1 MFKAHWSKHAGAGLY
16 SFWYRQEDRYR
27 HEEIPDIKR
36 LQFRQ
41 YDMAITE
48 YNATG
53 WWTPVTAEGSTLNP
67 DDPWNHIM
75 QLAVRSSDARRWWVE
90 SFKDDAIKV
99 MLKLKNVSSLI
110 DNDAP
115 IAASKADHASTP
127 YVQPHPAK
135 APMPDDQRL
144 PGSRRR
150 LLCILRVV
158 SRRHLRNA
166 PPT

>member
-1 MFKAHWSKHAGAGLY
+1 MVKAHCIKHAGSGLFG
-16 SFWYRQEDRYR
+16 FWYQQEDRYR

-36 LQFRQ
+36 LQYRL
-41 YDMAITE
+41 YDKAITE

-53 WWTPVTAEGSTLNP
+53 WWTPVTAEGSTLDP
-67 DDPWNHIM
+67 YDPWNHIM

-115 IAASKADHASTP
+115 IAASK
-127 YVQPHPAK
+127 
-135 APMPDDQRL
+135 
-144 PGSRRR
+144 G
-150 LLCILRVV
+150 
-158 SRRHLRNA
+158 
-166 PPT
+166 